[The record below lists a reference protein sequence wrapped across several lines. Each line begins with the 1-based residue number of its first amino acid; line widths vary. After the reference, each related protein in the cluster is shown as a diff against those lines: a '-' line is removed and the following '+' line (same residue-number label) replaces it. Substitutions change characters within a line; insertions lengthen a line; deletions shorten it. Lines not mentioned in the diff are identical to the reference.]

1 VATGVAV
8 AAGTSGVAVATGVAL
23 ATGALALGLALGAGV
38 VTGAGPQAT
47 IERVAAKPRPVV
59 RMRCL
64 VMVLENSFL
73 SLRTT
78 YSWNHSENEDNVRI
92 EVILKMRW
100 YINET
105 ILKMKTVSR

>member
-1 VATGVAV
+1 
-8 AAGTSGVAVATGVAL
+8 VAL
-23 ATGALALGLALGAGV
+23 ATGTLALALGVALGPGV

-92 EVILKMRW
+92 EVILKMKW